1 MSVNDMS
8 GEGGVLYS
16 TGGATVTPP
25 GDKKIYAVGVIATAE
40 FTSLKFTPPK
50 VGNSVM
56 SQVEIDDLT
65 WFGVSLPVVGPTSF
79 IPLGYDA
86 DELVYDSGDIILYLR

>member
-25 GDKKIYAVGVIATAE
+25 GDKKIYAVGVIAIAN

-50 VGNSVM
+50 VGQSIM
-56 SQVEIDDLT
+56 SQVQITNLT
-65 WFGVSLPVVGPTSF
+65 WFGKELPIVGPTSF

-86 DELVYDSGDIILYLR
+86 DELVYASGTIMLYLR